1 MLELR
6 PFVAADAPRLAALR
20 NNPRILENG
29 YDKTPNPYTLAAA
42 EDFIAAQQ
50 AKQPVEAF
58 AIWHGGELV
67 GGIGLTLLADVFRH
81 SAEVGYWLGEPYWG
95 RGLATAAVGQ
105 LTDYAFRTF
114 DVVRLVAGV
123 FAGNQGSMR
132 ALEKNGYYL
141 ESIRRQAVV
150 KQGKLLDDYV
160 WVKLKNA

>member
-1 MLELR
+1 MPVLL
-6 PFVAADAPRLAALR
+6 PFTAADAPRLAALR

-42 EDFIAAQQ
+42 EEFIAAQQ
-50 AKQPVEAF
+50 ARQPTEAF
-58 AIWHGGELV
+58 AIWHADELV
-67 GGIGLTLLADVFRH
+67 GGIGLTPQADVFRR

-95 RGLATAAVGQ
+95 RGLATEA
-105 LTDYAFRTF
+105 LRLITEYAFSTF
-114 DVVRLVAGV
+114 DFVRLMAGV

-150 KQGKLLDDYV
+150 KQGQLLDDYV
-160 WVKLKNA
+160 WVKLKSA